1 MGQWTYCIYKTNFWH
16 EMLINFP
23 GVKLGY
29 KLSKILKKLVS
40 VPKAQFKRRT
50 FVVSN
55 SVDQLSSTSAQR

>member
-1 MGQWTYCIYKTNFWH
+1 
-16 EMLINFP
+16 MLINFP